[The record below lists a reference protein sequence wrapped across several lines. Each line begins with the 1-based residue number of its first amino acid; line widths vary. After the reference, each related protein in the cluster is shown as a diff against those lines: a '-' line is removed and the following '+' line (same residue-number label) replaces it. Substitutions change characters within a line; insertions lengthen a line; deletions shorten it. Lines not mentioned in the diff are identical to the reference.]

1 MGKIPVQ
8 ELARMMGVPK
18 QDLVFK
24 LKSIGVRVEGE
35 DAHIDTDVI
44 SAILQGKKL
53 PQPREVILR
62 DEQTPEAAPK
72 RVGTAV
78 PARRPPTNPL
88 RPARP
93 RNVIQRVEPRI
104 KTLPA
109 SERPLT
115 QADLVSDAEVGD
127 VEMIGVPE

>member
-35 DAHIDTDVI
+35 DAHIVSDAI
-44 SAILQGKKL
+44 SAILQWKKL

-62 DEQTPEAAPK
+62 DEQTPDAFGAFQK
-72 RVGTAV
+72 
-78 PARRPPTNPL
+78 
-88 RPARP
+88 
-93 RNVIQRVEPRI
+93 
-104 KTLPA
+104 
-109 SERPLT
+109 
-115 QADLVSDAEVGD
+115 AEV
-127 VEMIGVPE
+127 EK